1 MDIYAISDLHLSFCE
16 NPDPPVWSAREYKP
30 MSEIDGAWSD
40 HARRIYENWKGIVRP
55 GDLVLLPG
63 DISWAM
69 RLEEALP
76 DIYYL
81 GLLPGNIVSV
91 QGNHD
96 YWWQS
101 ISRVREKM
109 PPNVRLIQNDCV
121 FFDGLAI
128 CGSRGWL
135 CPNGAFFEEKDMKIY
150 NRELIR
156 LENSL
161 KCAAGKAER
170 VIAIMHFM
178 PTSEKNEYSG
188 FIDLFKKYG
197 VDTVVYGHLHA
208 RACRYRLPDKCWG
221 INFQLASADYLNFTP
236 VRVGS
241 WPPG

>member
-1 MDIYAISDLHLSFCE
+1 MNIYAISDLHLSFDSK
-16 NPDPPVWSAREYKP
+16 PDPPLWTAREYKP
-30 MSEIDGAWSD
+30 MSEIDRNWDG
-40 HARRIYENWKGIVRP
+40 HARRIYENWLEIVRP
-55 GDLVLLPG
+55 DDLVLLPG

-69 RLEEALP
+69 RLEEALT

-81 GLLPGNIVSV
+81 GLLPGNIVAV

-121 FFDGLAI
+121 FFDRLAV

-135 CPNGAFFEEKDMKIY
+135 SPGGAFFEEKDRKIY
-150 NRELIR
+150 QRELIR

-161 KCAAGKAER
+161 KCASGKADR
-170 VIAIMHFM
+170 IIVIMHFM
-178 PTSEKNEYSG
+178 PANEKNEHSG
-188 FIDLFKKYG
+188 FIDLFEKYG

-208 RACRYRLPDKCWG
+208 RACRYRLPEYAWG
-221 INFQLASADYLNFTP
+221 IRFYLTSADYLNFTP
-236 VRVGS
+236 ALVS
-241 WPPG
+241 SC